1 MNRNEMKDKLDY
13 IVSRYDTIVRLD
25 GYKAATDI
33 KAAYFFD
40 VVTMLRLVLEED
52 SNGQQRSNLRE
63 VRKKDGSGSG
73 SIGP

>member
-33 KAAYFFD
+33 KIAYFFD

-63 VRKKDGSGSG
+63 VGTKTSSEPRSSG
-73 SIGP
+73 